1 MIRRTAVTLAI
12 AASAVACSSGP
23 LPVPSPSPATT
34 VPRADDDGVSLVVQL
49 DGEIGCNQFP
59 YGCGARLSVLP
70 AGTEVPAIWRP
81 APDDPAW
88 APAGMG
94 DDTLDPTPYRP
105 VPTLAPGG
113 HRLVVSLLGSYDTP
127 SYAPDGSIATDL
139 LSRCTLDV
147 DVASGSGPIAV
158 RVTFTPH
165 GESFG
170 GTCVIEGVD

>member
-1 MIRRTAVTLAI
+1 MIRRTAATLAI
-12 AASAVACSSGP
+12 AAAAVACSSGP
-23 LPVPSPSPATT
+23 LPVPSPSTALT
-34 VPRADDDGVSLVVQL
+34 VPPSRDDGVSLVVQL
-49 DGEIGCNQFP
+49 AGTIGCNRFP

-70 AGTEVPAIWRP
+70 VGTEVPATWRP

-94 DDTLDPTPYRP
+94 DDTLDPTPYRT

-139 LSRCTLDV
+139 LSRCMLDV
-147 DVASGSGPIAV
+147 DVSPRPDPVAI
-158 RVTFTPH
+158 RVTFTPDD
-165 GESFG
+165 ESFG